1 MEMWKDFPGNPDSQ
15 FFTQG
20 ITNMKFASVISKSR
34 KVLSINLHN
43 KRENRQAAMFVGVF
57 AIVCAAVVPE
67 IAAAAPWDSTA
78 TKILEI
84 FTGGLTRT
92 IAIIAVI
99 ACGIAA
105 MAGKLSWDWAIKI
118 IVGIVL
124 VFGGTAFV
132 DYIISA
138 AS

>member
-1 MEMWKDFPGNPDSQ
+1 
-15 FFTQG
+15 
-20 ITNMKFASVISKSR
+20 MKFASIISKSR
-34 KVLSINLHN
+34 KALSIDLHN
-43 KRENRQAAMFVGVF
+43 KRENRQAAIFIGVF
-57 AIVCAAVVPE
+57 AIACAAVVPE

>member
-1 MEMWKDFPGNPDSQ
+1 MNLCMTLGNFINKGRAAVAAD
-15 FFTQG
+15 
-20 ITNMKFASVISKSR
+20 KAR
-34 KVLSINLHN
+34 KVDVD
-43 KRENRQAAMFVGVF
+43 RRAAKSVMLMALCLAATLPGL
-57 AIVCAAVVPE
+57 AIAG
-67 IAAAAPWDSTA
+67 PWDTMGTQVLA
-78 TKILEI
+78 I

-92 IAIIAVI
+92 IAIITVI

-124 VFGGTAFV
+124 IFGAAAIV
-132 DYIISA
+132 DYLIAA